1 MKHLILLLF
10 LSSMVFAQNKICEE
24 RGHIWQTISAELAY
38 YHPQIIDLPG
48 KTIEINCYNGETQVC
63 KRCGETR
70 RYKPPCD
77 TTVIWRR
84 YTMSDTLIF
93 RLKVVPD
100 TMTIYGIKHL
110 EQ

>member
-38 YHPQIIDLPG
+38 YHLQIIDLLD

-63 KRCGETR
+63 KRCGLH
-70 RYKPPCD
+70 RYYKSTCD

-84 YTMSDTLIF
+84 VWSDTLIF
-93 RLKVVPD
+93 RPKVVPD